1 MATSRREAV
10 DEAGPVGRYV
20 GGRVSGGGAGVWLGR
35 FVRMIRTLCTVA
47 VVVAGAGAWLGRFVR
62 MIRTL
67 CTVAVGG
74 GVAGVWLWRC
84 GQADFA
90 DDPDSADEDADEPL
104 SEAPE
109 ELSDDP
115 EPLSDDP
122 EPLSD
127 DPEPLSDDPDESL
140 SADLDASL
148 ERSED
153 PERLVA

>member
-20 GGRVSGGGAGVWLGR
+20 GGRVSGGGAGV
-35 FVRMIRTLCTVA
+35 
-47 VVVAGAGAWLGRFVR
+47 WLGRFVR

-127 DPEPLSDDPDESL
+127 DPEPLSDDPEPLSDDPDESL